1 MLRYKIVKQRNALDK
16 DKKEMYYPRLTKRY
30 KYTLRD
36 IAQHISDQ
44 SSLSRADIMAVL
56 ISLEEVIPKMLK
68 NGRTVSLGD
77 LGSFSLQAHAA
88 TSPSEEEVTWR
99 SFKEL
104 KARFRPGSALKIHL
118 SSVNFKKA

>member
-1 MLRYKIVKQRNALDK
+1 MLQYKIVKQRNALDR

-36 IAQHISDQ
+36 IATHISDQ
-44 SSLSRADIMAVL
+44 SSLSKADIIAVL
-56 ISLEEVIPKMLK
+56 VSLEEVIPKMLK

-77 LGSFSLQAHAA
+77 LGSFSLQANAKTA
-88 TSPSEEEVTWR
+88 PTEEEVSWR
-99 SFKEL
+99 SFKGL

-118 SSVNFKKA
+118 ASVNFKKA